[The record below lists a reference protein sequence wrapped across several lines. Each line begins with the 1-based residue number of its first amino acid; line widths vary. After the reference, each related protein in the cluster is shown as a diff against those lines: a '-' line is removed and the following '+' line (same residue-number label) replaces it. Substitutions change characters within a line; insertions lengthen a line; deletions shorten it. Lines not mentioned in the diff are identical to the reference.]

1 MWINDE
7 FYNELVKVLSGFSQH
22 KVDFNEERFDIFES
36 EKYNKLTKLLKE
48 IKDNTKAQINTN
60 IKIMTSLE
68 NGTYEVID
76 EDEIKDNDFKVFYEK
91 YNLLVNHHDR
101 ISRHIHRVKQSI
113 AGNGKIDSR
122 LDVDEVCGK
131 WFDVI
136 TNVNLILDSL
146 ATPIEEIAAVIK
158 NVAMGS
164 LDTKMQLK
172 FDNFEIKGDFLN
184 LATTIN
190 TMVEQLR
197 SFSSE
202 VTRVAKEVG
211 TEGVLGGQA
220 KVEGVSGTWLELTN
234 NVNGMAGNLT
244 TQVRNIAEVTAA
256 VAKGDLT
263 KKITIDAKGEVF
275 QLKSTINTMVEQ
287 LSAFASEVTRVS
299 KEVGTEGV
307 LGGQAKVE
315 RLSGTWLELTNNV
328 NGMADNLT
336 SQVRNIAEVTTAVAK
351 GDLSQKITVDARG
364 EVLELKNTINVM
376 VDQLNSFSSEVTR
389 VAKEVGT
396 EGILGGQ
403 AKVEGVSGTWLE
415 LTNNV
420 NGMAGNLTTQVRN
433 IAEVTAAVAKG
444 DLTKKIT
451 IDAKGEVF
459 QLKSTINTMV
469 EQLSAFASEVTRV
482 SKEVGTEGVLGGQ
495 AKVERLSGTW
505 LELTNNVNGMA
516 DNLTSQVR
524 NIAEVTTAV
533 AKGDLSQKITVD
545 ARGEVLELKNTIN
558 VMVDQLNSFSSEVT
572 RVAKEVGTDGLL
584 GGQAKVER
592 ISGTWLD
599 LTNNVNGMASNLTA
613 QVRNIAVV
621 TTAVAKGD
629 FTQKITVEA
638 KGEVLELQ
646 DTINTMVDEIVLAN
660 EEKDKRANELTL
672 ANEEKDKRAEELILA
687 NELKEKKA
695 NELVLANKE
704 LAFENEEKDK
714 RADELTLANELK
726 EEKANALVLAN
737 KKLGFE
743 NEEKDKRAD
752 EWILANE
759 EKDKRADELIL
770 ANEEKVKRAD
780 ELMIANKELAFQN
793 EENKNQNW
801 IKDGVYLLNAKVL
814 NNDTLVEQIETS
826 INELSRYVNAGMGA
840 LYIYDSENDLLTLEG
855 SYAFTKRANVSN
867 VFKVG
872 EGIVGQV
879 AYEKKPILLTNV
891 PDEFTIQS
899 GTTTAKALNIYTY
912 PLIFKEELIAVAE
925 VASYEKFNATILE
938 YIDSALVALAGA
950 LFTSIQATATSNL
963 LVQSQ
968 AQSQELVEQSQ
979 QLTSQNEKLEEQ
991 RESMDLQQQE
1001 LQVKNSDLE
1010 VAQVEVNKRAQ
1021 DLEDA
1026 NRYKS
1031 EFLANMSH
1039 ELRTPL
1045 NSMLLLSNSLSK
1057 VKEIETKKLN
1067 KQAETIYDAGS
1078 SLLNLINDIL
1088 DLSKI
1093 EAKLMTFNIEEI
1105 HISSILHD
1113 LKALFKP
1120 QSDDKNIQLESIIDK
1135 NVLRTFSSD
1144 KIKLTQVLRNFLSNA
1159 VKFTGEGGRIS
1170 IEVTPN
1176 NEGDKILR
1184 PIVISVVDNGIGI
1197 EKDKMSLVFEAF
1209 KQADGGTSRKYGGT
1223 GLGLSI
1229 SKELAVLLGGRIS
1242 MKSTIGEGSSFSI
1255 YLPLEIDTGSIDE
1268 SLVEHIQYEN
1278 IPKSVREIER
1288 EISIVDDREKLNKQ
1302 DVVILVVE
1310 DDAVFANMIL
1320 EEIHKLGHKAI
1331 VACDGST
1338 AISMAKEYVPTA
1350 IILDILLPIV
1360 NGMEVLRILKSDIN
1374 TRHIPVNILSC
1385 TESNNI
1391 AKKLGAFDFI
1401 TKPIQ
1406 ENELANLITG
1416 LVDFVK
1422 DKQKR
1427 ILIIEDDQVQAEYLD
1442 ALLTDKYI
1450 SVKSVGTAK
1459 QGLKEALSHKYDCA
1473 IVDLGLLGMNGFTLF
1488 SLLEEESI
1496 KIPIIIYTARD
1507 LTDAEWIEIRK
1518 HSDSV
1523 VLKTA
1528 TSDVRLIEEVSLF
1541 LHSEKI
1547 SLNAEKQQLLTQ
1559 AMDTDLLLE
1568 GKKLLIVDDDIR
1580 NIYALSSVLEGKG
1593 LDITSAQ
1600 NGKEALELLQNSE
1613 NKFDVVLMD
1622 IMMPV
1627 MDGYEAMREIRK
1639 DNRVSNIPII
1649 ALTAKAQAEDKQLC
1663 IDSGANDYMAK
1674 PVDHEQ
1680 LLSLLKVWLAR
1691 NNANEI

>member
-22 KVDFNEERFDIFES
+22 KVDFNEERFDVFES

-48 IKDNTKAQINTN
+48 IKDNTKTQINTN

-146 ATPIEEIAAVIK
+146 ATPIEQIAAVIK

-211 TEGVLGGQA
+211 TEGILGGQA

-256 VAKGDLT
+256 VANGDLT

-275 QLKSTINTMVEQ
+275 QLKSTINIMVEQ
-287 LSAFASEVTRVS
+287 LSSFASEVTRVS

-396 EGILGGQ
+396 EGVLGGQ

-469 EQLSAFASEVTRV
+469 EQLSSFASEVTRV

-599 LTNNVNGMASNLTA
+599 LTNNVNGMAGNLTA

-660 EEKDKRANELTL
+660 EEKDKRADELTL

-695 NELVLANKE
+695 N
-704 LAFENEEKDK
+704 
-714 RADELTLANELK
+714 
-726 EEKANALVLAN
+726 
-737 KKLGFE
+737 
-743 NEEKDKRAD
+743 
-752 EWILANE
+752 
-759 EKDKRADELIL
+759 
-770 ANEEKVKRAD
+770 

-855 SYAFTKRANVSN
+855 SYAFTKRVNVSN

-1057 VKEIETKKLN
+1057 VKEIEPKKLN

-1120 QSDDKNIQLESIIDK
+1120 QSDDKSIQLESIIDK

-1144 KIKLTQVLRNFLSNA
+1144 KTKLTQVLRNFLSNA
-1159 VKFTGEGGRIS
+1159 VKFTGDGGRIS

-1176 NEGDKILR
+1176 NEDDKTLR

-1197 EKDKMSLVFEAF
+1197 EEDNMSLVFEAF

-1229 SKELAVLLGGRIS
+1229 SKELAALLGGRIS
-1242 MKSTIGEGSSFSI
+1242 MRSTIGEGSSFSI

-1268 SLVEHIQYEN
+1268 NLVEHIQYEN
-1278 IPKSVREIER
+1278 ISKSVRGIEIEG
-1288 EISIVDDREKLNKQ
+1288 EISLVDDREKLNKQ

-1310 DDAVFANMIL
+1310 DDVVFANMIL

-1450 SVKSVGTAK
+1450 SVKNVGTAK

-1473 IVDLGLLGMNGFTLF
+1473 IVDLGLLGMNGFTLLA
-1488 SLLEEESI
+1488 LLEEESI

-1518 HSDSV
+1518 YSDSV

-1528 TSDVRLIEEVSLF
+1528 TSDARLIEEVSLF
-1541 LHSEKI
+1541 LHSERI
-1547 SLNAEKQQLLTQ
+1547 SLNAEKQQLLAQ

-1568 GKKLLIVDDDIR
+1568 GKNLLIVDDDIR

-1613 NKFDVVLMD
+1613 NQFDIVLMD